1 MNSAN
6 LKKNF
11 IKKKIS
17 KSQFINKMFN
27 NYLILE
33 NIKKLLKNDGINKI
47 SINNKEI
54 IFNYQNRF
62 HFVMD
67 KLDKRAFPI
76 EFMNFGNYEKNCVNF
91 FKKIIKNQRVVFD
104 VGANIGFYSMLFE
117 KINSKIEIFSF
128 EPVKE
133 TFIKLKKN
141 IKYNN
146 LRTKIYN
153 FGFHDKKGIKNIFFD
168 KLNSAAASL
177 KNTQGTK
184 NRVKIKLNTID
195 YFVLNK
201 KISRLDFIKCD
212 VEGAEY
218 FVIKGAQKT
227 IRKFKPILFFEI
239 LRKFCK
245 LYKYS
250 PNQILFNLRSH
261 GYRCFE
267 IKNDYIKEINK
278 ITDKTI
284 STNFLFLHSLQHLK
298 LIKKFCK

>member
-1 MNSAN
+1 MNSIN
-6 LKKNF
+6 LKKIF
-11 IKKKIS
+11 KQKKIS
-17 KSQFINKMFN
+17 KSQYINKMFDN
-27 NYLILE
+27 FLVIE
-33 NIKKLLKNDGINKI
+33 NFKKLLKNDGINEI

-54 IFNYQNRF
+54 IFNYQNKF
-62 HFVMD
+62 YFVMD

-76 EFMNFGNYEKNCVNF
+76 EFMNFGNYEKECVNF
-91 FKKIIKNQRVVFD
+91 FKKIINDQKIVFD
-104 VGANIGFYSMLFE
+104 IGANIGFYSMLFE
-117 KINSKIEIFSF
+117 KTNPKIRIFSF

-133 TFIKLKKN
+133 TYLKLKRN
-141 IKYNN
+141 INYNN
-146 LRTKIYN
+146 FKTKIYN
-153 FGFHDKKGIKNIFFD
+153 YGFHEKKGIKNIFFD
-168 KLNSAAASL
+168 RLNSAAASL

-184 NRVKIKLNTID
+184 NRTKIKLNTID
-195 YFVLNK
+195 YFVSRK

-245 LYKYS
+245 LYNYS
-250 PNQILFNLRSH
+250 PNEILSNLKSH

-267 IKNDYIKEINK
+267 IKNNHIKEINK

-284 STNFLFLHSLQHLK
+284 STNFLFLDFIKHK
-298 LIKKFCK
+298 ELIKKFSK

>member
-1 MNSAN
+1 MNSTN
-6 LKKNF
+6 LKKIF

-17 KSQFINKMFN
+17 KSQYINKMFN
-27 NYLILE
+27 NYLIIE

-54 IFNYQNRF
+54 IFNYQNKF

-76 EFMNFGNYEKNCVNF
+76 EFMNFGNYEKDCVNF
-91 FKKIIKNQRVVFD
+91 FKKIIKNQKVVFD

-117 KINSKIEIFSF
+117 KTNPKIEIFSF
-128 EPVKE
+128 EPVRE
-133 TFIKLKKN
+133 TFLKLKKN

-146 LRTKIYN
+146 FKTKIYN
-153 FGFHDKKGIKNIFFD
+153 FGFHEKKSIKNIFFD

-184 NRVKIKLNTID
+184 KRTKIKLNTID
-195 YFVLNK
+195 YFTSK
-201 KISRLDFIKCD
+201 KKFLRLDFVKCD

-245 LYKYS
+245 FYNYS
-250 PNQILFNLRSH
+250 PNEILFNLKSH
-261 GYRCFE
+261 GYHCYE
-267 IKNDYIKEINK
+267 IKTDYIKKINK
-278 ITDKTI
+278 ITDKTV
-284 STNFLFLHSLQHLK
+284 STNFLFLHSLKHME
-298 LIKKFCK
+298 LIKKFSK